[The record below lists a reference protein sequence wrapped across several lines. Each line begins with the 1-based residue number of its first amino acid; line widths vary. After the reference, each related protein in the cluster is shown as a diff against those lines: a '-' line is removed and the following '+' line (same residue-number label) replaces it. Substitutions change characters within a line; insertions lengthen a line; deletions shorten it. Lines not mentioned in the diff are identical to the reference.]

1 MKQTTANTAPI
12 NQGLHTFRGALQ
24 RLSLTL
30 LLMLLTTASAWAKEY
45 IVTYQAKF
53 SPWGNGLYEIILQRS
68 GNSSLK
74 ATIAEKSSAWL
85 KNTGV
90 CVNDEYDVTFMPS
103 QNLFLA
109 VTPNTT
115 TATGFIMSSG
125 TFTASVANS
134 NYYIK
139 QVKLLN
145 NATTMGTSAA
155 TAPNSRSAQVSV
167 SGSSIQFNYIEVTLT
182 DDYYG
187 TITPQNGLT
196 VGIDATLTDNGTK
209 YYKNGTTIKMNAPT
223 NYIIDEASG
232 VSGTSIAADK
242 RSYTFTMPKQ
252 NVTPGATASE
262 VHTISTP
269 SGLTVTT
276 NPYFTSNTTKYYKKD
291 QTYTLTVDDA
301 NKVIQSFTASGA
313 SGSSVASGKRSATV
327 TIGTSNVTVSATLL
341 TITGSCG
348 TGLTWSMSDTD
359 SNGTYDL
366 LTLSGSGTLSTSPWD
381 TDFSSSISRVDVS
394 SADIT
399 ISGNPFS
406 KLGSSV
412 VIVVPT
418 PAYAVSYAS
427 AGFASKLRVQFG
439 NYLFSATNEGGTPAY
454 AIATKDDLNNLSA
467 AVNAGN
473 DGNGLT
479 FRQTADIYYNHTK
492 DWDDDSSTENNF
504 TAIGYYQS
512 IDDYCAFCGTYDGQ
526 GHKIS
531 GIRIYKYGGHTTDGY
546 QGLFRQTGSGA
557 TIQGIT
563 LADASITGYDRTGG
577 IVGLNDGG
585 TVSDCHVAADVTI
598 HAISK
603 GSQSHGGIVGQNT
616 GTVSNCTSAATLTNI
631 WSKGNN
637 DQGYGG
643 IVGYNDHGSLIH
655 NLAIGAVVPKA
666 YNNYYGAICG
676 QENGGTFE
684 NNYYYHCT
692 VAGTENATGVGC
704 DNADFTNDNGAVPA
718 YLVTLGNNV
727 TATPT
732 IDTDGANGISYDS
745 DGDHQAE
752 NYYRNGIKLT
762 LASDL
767 SEKIGYHITYKAS
780 YNSGNKTLDGNTYT
794 VNGTDGDVTLTAQLT
809 ITDYTITYDL
819 DGGSVATANPT
830 TYNVE
835 TPTFTLNNPT
845 KPGYTFIGWTEG
857 NDNTRMPT
865 VTITKGSSTKD
876 LNYTANYEFAQITQG
891 DLSFVCTSGTEA
903 KITACDPGATS
914 VTIPATVSNNDGTY
928 NVTAIDASAFS
939 SCTDL
944 LCLILNSET
953 PLALGDNAFS
963 ACTALNAIG
972 VPAGTAEAYKTN
984 WSDYAEKIYVID
996 GKCGDNVYYTYDND
1010 TKTLNIFGTGA
1021 MEDYSNSS
1029 NRPWFS
1035 YLANITTVVI
1045 GNGVTSIGFEAF
1057 GHCTS
1062 LNSITIPDG
1071 VTSIG
1076 FYAFGHCTS
1085 LNSITIPDGVT
1096 SIGNSAFTYCTGLTS
1111 IEIPACV
1118 TTISSWAFDNC
1129 TSLKS
1134 VTIYAPKRTT
1144 YAYNAF
1150 DHNADGRKI
1159 YVPSEYVESYK
1170 SGWSNYASD
1179 IVGFDGKC
1187 GPNVYY
1193 TYDNDTKTLNI
1204 FGTGAMEDY
1213 SNSSNR
1219 PWFSYLANITTV
1231 VIGNGVT
1238 SIGDYAFNRCTS
1250 LESITIPDGVTSIDY
1265 DAFGHCTSLNN
1276 INIPDGVTSI
1286 DNSAFTYCTGLTSIE
1301 IPASVTTI
1309 RGWAFDHC
1317 TSLKSVTIYAPMR
1330 TTYAY
1335 NAFNHNADG
1344 RKIYVPSEYVESY
1357 KRGWSDYAS
1366 DIVGFDG
1373 KCGDNVYCTH
1383 DNDTKTLRIFGTGD
1397 MEGYGDGN
1405 NRPWYSYYNDIKTL
1419 VIDNGVTS
1427 IGELAF
1433 DNCKSLTSI
1442 EIPASV
1448 TTIYYSAFQYCTS
1461 LTSIVIA
1468 NGVTTIDNG
1477 AFSYCTGLTS
1487 IEIPASVTS
1496 IGYCAFMGCT
1506 SLNSINIPDGV
1517 TSIGTEVFKNCTSL
1531 TSIEISAN
1539 VTSIGDGAFEGCNSL
1554 ESIEIPANVTSIGS
1568 DAFYNCPGLKSL
1580 TIPVSLTIIGEN
1592 AFYGCTGL
1600 ESISV
1605 AAGNTKYDSRNKC
1618 NALIETRTN
1627 TLILGCNK
1635 TVIPDDVKIIDDY
1648 AFLGCTGL
1656 ISIEIPAS
1664 VTSIG
1669 SGAFKG
1675 CTGLG
1680 SISVAAENT
1689 KYDSRNNCNALIET
1703 ETNTL
1708 IQGCN
1713 NTVIPGGVM
1722 SIGDDAFYLCTGL
1735 TGIEIP
1741 ASVTTIGETAFYG
1754 CTGLTSIEIPAGMT
1768 DIGNDAFSGCSGLT
1782 SVTIYAPS
1790 LTTYGNNAFA
1800 SNGEGRKIYVF
1811 SNSLATYKEHAYDME
1826 VFENDIEAITDI
1838 NLRDNDD
1845 NRSLV
1850 EAAND
1855 NALGAL
1861 NVTLQ
1866 GRKLYKDGAWNTL
1879 CLPFDVTIKESVL
1892 DGDDVKA
1899 MVLDDKTSGLN
1910 GDELTLNFVDAPA
1923 TIPAGTPFIIKWKQA
1938 AILENPAF
1946 TGVTINKTAP
1956 EVAFNGGWFEGTYR
1970 PVNWAV
1976 EDQSILFLGD
1986 ANTLY
1991 YPKAGAHLNAFRAYF
2006 LLEDP
2011 NGTARE
2017 IVVNFGEETTGVV
2030 SMHNSECLMLN
2041 KADAWYTVNGV
2052 KLDGKPTAKGM
2063 YIHGGRKVVIK

>member
-30 LLMLLTTASAWAKEY
+30 LLMLLTTASAWAGEY
-45 IVTYQAKF
+45 HVTYQAKF
-53 SPWGNGLYEIILQRS
+53 SPWGNNGLYEIILQRS
-68 GNSSLK
+68 DNSSLK
-74 ATIAEKSSAWL
+74 ATIAEKSSAWPN
-85 KNTGV
+85 NTGV
-90 CVNDEYDVTFMPS
+90 CVNDEYAVTFKPS
-103 QNLFLA
+103 QNLYLA
-109 VTPNTT
+109 VTPTTT

-125 TFTASVANS
+125 TFTASVANNS

-196 VGIDATLTDNGTK
+196 VGTTATLTDNGTK
-209 YYKNGTTIKMNAPT
+209 YYKNGTTITMNAPT
-223 NYIIDEASG
+223 DYIIDEASG

-252 NVTPGATASE
+252 NVTPGATTSE

-269 SGLTVTT
+269 RGLTVTT
-276 NPYFTSNTTKYYKKD
+276 NPYFTYNTTKYYKKD

-313 SGSSVASGKRSATV
+313 SGSSVASDKRSATV

-348 TGLTWSMSDTD
+348 TGLTWIMSDTD

-381 TDFSSSISRVDVS
+381 TDFASSISRVEVR

-418 PAYAVSYAS
+418 LAYAVNYAS
-427 AGFASKLRVQFG
+427 AGFASKLRCRFG
-439 NYLFSATNEGGTPAY
+439 NYLFSATNEGGTAAY
-454 AIATKDDLNNLSA
+454 KIATADDLRNLAA
-467 AVNAGN
+467 AVNARN
-473 DGNGLT
+473 DSYDKT
-479 FRQTADIYYNHTK
+479 FRQTANIDLT
-492 DWDDDSSTENNF
+492 SGGNF
-504 TAIGYYQS
+504 TPIGFDNSSSQS
-512 IDDYCAFCGTYDGQ
+512 FAGTYDG
-526 GHKIS
+526 GDRTIS
-531 GIRIYKYGGHTTDGY
+531 GLTISGDYLYA
-546 QGLFRQTGSGA
+546 GLFGHAGLTRYHSKIKNVRLISPSVTSSQSGSNVGA
-557 TIQGIT
+557 LIGRAVYCTIENC
-563 LADASITGYDRTGG
+563 
-577 IVGLNDGG
+577 IVISPSVSATTSSEDNQAGALVGAFYNSTIENSFVFSP
-585 TVSDCHVAADVTI
+585 TVSAAGSTKKG
-598 HAISK
+598 AIFGYASSAS
-603 GSQSHGGIVGQNT
+603 GST
-616 GTVSNCTSAATLTNI
+616 YCKLTNVYYYNSSLDAI
-631 WSKGNN
+631 GQHDNSNYSRVTNVGRARKLILGA
-637 DQGYGG
+637 G
-643 IVGYNDHGSLIH
+643 IASVSPAINPTATSLDNGFVYND
-655 NLAIGAVVPKA
+655 
-666 YNNYYGAICG
+666 
-676 QENGGTFE
+676 
-684 NNYYYHCT
+684 
-692 VAGTENATGVGC
+692 
-704 DNADFTNDNGAVPA
+704 
-718 YLVTLGNNV
+718 YL
-727 TATPT
+727 
-732 IDTDGANGISYDS
+732 
-745 DGDHQAE
+745 
-752 NYYRNGIKLT
+752 YYREGVELT

-767 SEKIGYHITYKAS
+767 SATGKHVVYKAGS
-780 YNSGNKTLDGNTYT
+780 NALPGNTYT

-809 ITDYTITYDL
+809 ATDYTITYDL

-830 TYNVE
+830 SYNIE
-835 TPTFTLNNPT
+835 TATFTLNNPT
-845 KPGYTFIGWTEG
+845 KEGCHFVGWTKG
-857 NDNTRMPT
+857 NDNTLQPT
-865 VTITKGSSTKD
+865 VTIEQGSTGNLD
-876 LNYTANYEFAQITQG
+876 YTAHYKTNNFTVGEFSYQW
-891 DLSFVCTSGTEA
+891 TSGTEV
-903 KITACDPGATS
+903 KVTACNSDATLI
-914 VTIPATVSNNDGTY
+914 TIPATVTNEDVTY
-928 NVTAIDASAFS
+928 SVTAIDASAFS
-939 SCTDL
+939 GCNDL

-953 PLALGDNAFS
+953 PLTLGDNAFS
-963 ACTALNAIG
+963 ACPALNAIG

-984 WSDYAEKIYVID
+984 WSDYAEKIYAID
-996 GKCGDNVYYTYDND
+996 GKCGGKVYYTYDND

-1021 MEDYSNSS
+1021 MEDYDDT
-1029 NRPWFS
+1029 NRPWYS
-1035 YLANITTVVI
+1035 YRMSIKTVVI
-1045 GNGVTSIGFEAF
+1045 GHGVTTIGNYAF
-1057 GHCTS
+1057 YRCTS
-1062 LNSITIPDG
+1062 LESITIPDG

-1076 FYAFGHCTS
+1076 FDAFDYCRS
-1085 LNSITIPDGVT
+1085 LNNINIPDGVT
-1096 SIGNSAFTYCTGLTS
+1096 CIGNSSFCYCSGLTS
-1111 IEIPACV
+1111 IEIPASV
-1118 TTISSWAFDNC
+1118 TKIELGAFENC
-1129 TSLKS
+1129 ISLKS
-1134 VTIYAPKRTT
+1134 VTIYAPQLTI
-1144 YAYNAF
+1144 YGSMVF
-1150 DHNADGRKI
+1150 DHNASGRKI
-1159 YVPSEYVESYK
+1159 YVPKNSVETYK
-1170 SGWSNYASD
+1170 NRWSNYASD

-1187 GPNVYY
+1187 GTNVYY

-1265 DAFGHCTSLNN
+1265 NAFGHCTSLNN

-1309 RGWAFDHC
+1309 SGWAFDYC
-1317 TSLKSVTIYAPMR
+1317 TSLKSVTIYAPKR

-1335 NAFNHNADG
+1335 NAFDHNADG

-1357 KRGWSDYAS
+1357 KSGWSEYAS
-1366 DIVGFDG
+1366 DFVGFDG

-1722 SIGDDAFYLCTGL
+1722 SIGYDAFYLCTGL

-1861 NVTLQ
+1861 NVTLK

-1879 CLPFDVTIKESVL
+1879 CLPFELTSEKMAETTHPLYGATIMELDTDGTYEGHKTGL
-1892 DGDDVKA
+1892 DGTTLYLYFKNATSIEAGKPYIVRWGT
-1899 MVLDDKTSGLN
+1899 LDNNPG
-1910 GDELTLNFVDAPA
+1910 GV
-1923 TIPAGTPFIIKWKQA
+1923 I
-1938 AILENPAF
+1938 ENPAF
-1946 TGVTINKTAP
+1946 TGVTIDKTAP

-1976 EDQSILFLGD
+1976 EDQNILFLGD

-2006 LLEDP
+2006 LLEDDS
-2011 NGTARE
+2011 NFGARE

-2063 YIHGGRKVVIK
+2063 YIKNGKKVVIK